1 MTTELHLTITSD
13 SAIDALVQLIEI
25 GQRAAKELAVA
36 PQPQDIAEA
45 EPPEPQAKG
54 NGNGAGIPVAK
65 KRVRPVGPQSRNEII
80 KGLTEIFI
88 TGAPEIRERIVAFRD
103 SHGAQRLWELKDDA
117 LPGAAKLFDELSGL
131 SQP

>member
-1 MTTELHLTITSD
+1 MTK
-13 SAIDALVQLIEI
+13 VQLMIEVDTAHELLLELAEM
-25 GQRAAKELAVA
+25 GSRAAKELAVG
-36 PQPQDIAEA
+36 PQPADIP
-45 EPPEPQAKG
+45 PPEPRAKG
-54 NGNGAGIPVAK
+54 NGADMGTIAK
-65 KRVRPVGPQSRNEII
+65 KRVRPTGPPGRNEII

-117 LPGAAKLFDELSGL
+117 LPAAGKLLEELSEL